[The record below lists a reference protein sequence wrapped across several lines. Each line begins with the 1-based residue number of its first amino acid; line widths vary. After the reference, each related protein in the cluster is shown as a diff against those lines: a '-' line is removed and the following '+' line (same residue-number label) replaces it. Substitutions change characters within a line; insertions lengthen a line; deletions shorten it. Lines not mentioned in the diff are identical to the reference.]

1 VPCVVIHE
9 SVTATLS
16 TDAVLRAVVRDEGD
30 VWVVGLEGSEP
41 VDVGSSGRAR
51 LFLRHGA
58 SEQGPSCVLRGVRS
72 GVQAFIDGVEAEV
85 QVLVRDIDLFHRVRG
100 VFETDVL
107 STRRVAIVGCGSGGS
122 FIARELAKAGVG
134 EFLLID
140 HDRMEPGN
148 VCRHECGLSEVGRK
162 KVFAIRDLI
171 LDRNPTAV
179 VETLAVHLDGS
190 TVQQIQDAIGGAD
203 LVVGAT
209 DNRESRLLL
218 NRACIAN
225 DQPLLFGAV
234 FRRAYGG
241 QVLRVLP
248 RMTPCYQCFLNV
260 LPQMSNDQE
269 VASAEDAAAIAYSD
283 RPVAIEPGL
292 SSDVLPVA
300 LMMVKIAIVLLLEG
314 EKTTLAPLRED
325 LVAPLYLWLN
335 RREPGTDYAKLPP
348 LEHRVDD
355 MTILRWY
362 GVLLPRDPDCAAC
375 GAFEDSLLERYGL
388 GGQDLDTDFF
398 STTSAVEDPS

>member
-1 VPCVVIHE
+1 M
-9 SVTATLS
+9 
-16 TDAVLRAVVRDEGD
+16 
-30 VWVVGLEGSEP
+30 
-41 VDVGSSGRAR
+41 
-51 LFLRHGA
+51 
-58 SEQGPSCVLRGVRS
+58 
-72 GVQAFIDGVEAEV
+72 
-85 QVLVRDIDLFHRVRG
+85 
-100 VFETDVL
+100 FETDVL

>member
-1 VPCVVIHE
+1 MPCVVIHE
-9 SVTATLS
+9 SVTAALAETGHLLA
-16 TDAVLRAVVRDEGD
+16 DVRDDGD
-30 VWVVGLEGSEP
+30 LWVVGSEGTER
-41 VDVGSSGRAR
+41 VDLGAGSGAR
-51 LFLRHGA
+51 VVLQHGESA
-58 SEQGPSCVLRGVRS
+58 GGPSLLLAGVRG
-72 GVQAFIDGVEAEV
+72 GVRAFVDGTEAEV
-85 QVLVRDIDLFHRVRG
+85 QVVVQDIDLFHRVRG

-134 EFLLID
+134 KFLLID

-171 LDRNPTAV
+171 LDRNPTADI
-179 VETLAVHLDGS
+179 ETLAVHLDGN
-190 TVQQIQDAIGGAD
+190 TVGQIKQAIACAD
-203 LVVGAT
+203 LVIGAT

-260 LPQMSNDQE
+260 LPHMGNDQE
-269 VASAEDAAAIAYSD
+269 VASAENAAAIAYSD

-335 RREPGTDYAKLPP
+335 RREPGTDYAALPP

-362 GVLLPRDPDCAAC
+362 GVLLPRDPNCAAC
-375 GAFEDSLLERYGL
+375 GAFEDKLLERYGL
-388 GGQDLDTDFF
+388 GGNDLDTDFF
-398 STTSAVEDPS
+398 STNAAVEDPS